1 MSGNEV
7 GRLGRCGDAMASRR
21 SLPLQ
26 VQIAGKKLEIGSA
39 LQERIAYGL
48 EARVSKYFNRTGEAF
63 VTVSKPGWAF
73 YCDCSIHL
81 PSGVTLQAHGE
92 GDDGYQAFE
101 QALDKIEKRVRRYKN
116 RLRDHRSQ
124 TNGSE
129 VASERIILA
138 PVGNDELEDNIDGE
152 LGLDGNSGDAPA
164 IVAESDTHIRTMTVS
179 MAVMQLD
186 LSDSPAVLFRHAAH
200 GRLNM
205 VYRRPDGNVG
215 WVDPGKDG

>member
-1 MSGNEV
+1 M
-7 GRLGRCGDAMASRR
+7 
-21 SLPLQ
+21 Q
-26 VQIAGKKLEIGSA
+26 VQIAGKKLDVGAA
-39 LQERIAYGL
+39 LQERIAFGL
-48 EARVSKYFNRTGEAF
+48 ESRVSKYFNRTGEAF
-63 VTVSKPGWAF
+63 VTVAKPGWAF
-73 YCDCSIHL
+73 TVDCSIHL

-129 VASERIILA
+129 VAAERIILA
-138 PVGNDELEDNIDGE
+138 PAANDDADD
-152 LGLDGNSGDAPA
+152 GLDGESGLDGTSGDAPA

-186 LSDSPAVLFRHAAH
+186 LSDSPAVLFRNAAH

>member
-1 MSGNEV
+1 
-7 GRLGRCGDAMASRR
+7 
-21 SLPLQ
+21 LQ
-26 VQIAGKKLEIGSA
+26 VQIAGKKLDVGAA
-39 LQERIAYGL
+39 LQERIAFGL
-48 EARVSKYFNRTGEAF
+48 ESRVSKYFNRTGEAF

-129 VASERIILA
+129 LASERIILA

>member
-1 MSGNEV
+1 M
-7 GRLGRCGDAMASRR
+7 
-21 SLPLQ
+21 Q
-26 VQIAGKKLEIGSA
+26 VQVAGKKLEVGSA

-48 EARVSKYFNRTGEAF
+48 ESRVSKYFNRTGEAF

-73 YCDCSIHL
+73 YVDCSIHL

-116 RLRDHRSQ
+116 RLRDHRAKDA
-124 TNGSE
+124 TPSE
-129 VASERIILA
+129 LASERIILPPA
-138 PVGNDELEDNIDGE
+138 VEQDEEE
-152 LGLDGNSGDAPA
+152 EQPGLDGSAGDAPT
-164 IVAESDTHIRTMTVS
+164 IVAESDMRIRTMTVS
-179 MAVMQLD
+179 MAVMQLE
-186 LSDSPAVLFRHAAH
+186 LTDSPALLFRNAAH
-200 GRLNM
+200 SRLNM